1 MVQKAVADPTTRAA
15 DRALALLRIVCEHD
29 GVKLADAAK
38 AVGLSASTA
47 LRLLRTLEANGFA
60 AKRESGLYRPGFRMV
75 QLGVQ
80 ALSHE
85 SLVDAGREVLRTL
98 VDATGESAYLSVT
111 AGNEH
116 GLYVSIEE
124 GTHTVRHVNW
134 VGRTFPIKGSAAG
147 AALSG
152 QVNRGRFTVMADSVE
167 ADVTAVAAPVFA
179 GDKVVAA
186 LSIVAPSYRTT
197 AEAAER
203 FGQLLAEQ
211 AGTLFTGPAPLQAA
225 GTGSDDQEPAV
236 TSEPERAQQ

>member
-1 MVQKAVADPTTRAA
+1 MVPKTGADPTTRAA
-15 DRALALLRIVCEHD
+15 DRALALLRIVCEND

-60 AKRESGLYRPGFRMV
+60 AKRGNALYRPGFRMV

-85 SLVDAGREVLRTL
+85 SLVDAGRDVLRTL
-98 VDATGESAYLSVT
+98 VDRTGESAYLSVT

-116 GLYVSIEE
+116 GLYVAIEE
-124 GTHTVRHVNW
+124 GTHSVRHMNW
-134 VGRTFPIKGSAAG
+134 VGRTFPIAGSAAG

-152 QVNRGRFTVMADSVE
+152 RVGRGTFTVMADSVE

-197 AEAAER
+197 TEAAEK
-203 FGQLLAEQ
+203 FGLLLAEQ
-211 AGTLFTGPAPLQAA
+211 AGALFT
-225 GTGSDDQEPAV
+225 
-236 TSEPERAQQ
+236 EPETTS

>member
-1 MVQKAVADPTTRAA
+1 MVPKASADPTTRAA
-15 DRALALLRIVCEHD
+15 DRALALLRIVCEND

-38 AVGLSASTA
+38 AVDLSASTA

-60 AKRESGLYRPGFRMV
+60 AKRGNALYRPGFRMV

-85 SLVDAGREVLRTL
+85 SLVDASRDVLRAL
-98 VDATGESAYLSVT
+98 VDRTGESAYLSVT
-111 AGNEH
+111 AGSEH
-116 GLYVSIEE
+116 GLYVAIEE

-134 VGRTFPIKGSAAG
+134 VGRTFPIAGSAAG

-152 QVNRGRFTVMADSVE
+152 QVDRGTFTVMADSVE

-197 AEAAER
+197 PEAAEK
-203 FGQLLAEQ
+203 FGLLLAEQ
-211 AGTLFTGPAPLQAA
+211 AGALFT
-225 GTGSDDQEPAV
+225 
-236 TSEPERAQQ
+236 EPETTS